1 MPSKEVYTLACAG
14 LKKLALNQEC
24 RDAFDKNSLF
34 FKLFEHAAQRYIIA
48 SDAQALSL
56 KLQVLATKGYQLG
69 VEYVGEEN
77 HDPQVVQTFV
87 SEYLNAIQEF
97 ARAGLKPQ
105 LGFDLSAVDLLIS
118 QETAY
123 RNAATILSAAA
134 EHAIPVM
141 ISMEHSSA
149 VDKILQ
155 VYAELAPAYH
165 NVGITVQ
172 AHLHRTVAD
181 LPRIISYGR
190 KVRLV
195 KGVYNEAPE
204 VALPRGEEL
213 DQRYLTLLDDLLAA
227 DVPVSC
233 ATQDPALIKRLF
245 DAAYHL
251 KIEELEM
258 LHGVQPHVL
267 RSAREAGV
275 SCRVAAVY
283 GDSWYLHFLHR
294 LAESPDNVLE
304 ALADF
309 YDPSRITF
317 GAGY

>member
-1 MPSKEVYTLACAG
+1 MLSKEVYTLACAG
-14 LKKLALNQEC
+14 LKKLALNQAC
-24 RDAFDKNSLF
+24 REAFDKNSLF
-34 FKLFEHAAQRYIIA
+34 FKLFEHAAHRYIIA
-48 SDAQALSL
+48 SDAQELSG
-56 KLQVLATKGYQLG
+56 KLHQLAAKGYQLG

-77 HDPQVVQTFV
+77 HDPQVVKGFV
-87 SEYLNAIQEF
+87 SEYLSAIQTF
-97 ARAGLKPQ
+97 ARANLKPQ
-105 LGFDLSAVDLLIS
+105 LGFDLSAVGMLIS

-123 RNAATILSAAA
+123 HNAVTILSAAA
-134 EHAIPVM
+134 EHDIPVM

-155 VYAELAPAYH
+155 VYAELAPAHH

-172 AHLHRTVAD
+172 AHLHRTVED

-204 VALPRGEEL
+204 IALPRGEEL
-213 DQRYLTLLDDLLAA
+213 DKRYLALLDDLLVANI
-227 DVPVSC
+227 PVSC
-233 ATQDPALIKRLF
+233 ATQDPNLIKRLF
-245 DAAYHL
+245 DGVYHL
-251 KIEELEM
+251 KIQELEM
-258 LHGVQPHVL
+258 LHGVQPDVL
-267 RSAREAGV
+267 RSVREGGLT
-275 SCRVAAVY
+275 CRIAAVY

>member
-1 MPSKEVYTLACAG
+1 MPSKEIYTLACAG

-24 RDAFDKNSLF
+24 RDAFNKNSLF
-34 FKLFEHAAQRYIIA
+34 FKLFEQAAHRYIIA
-48 SDAQALSL
+48 SDAQELNR
-56 KLQVLATKGYQLG
+56 KLHTLAAKGYQLG

-77 HDPQVVQTFV
+77 HDPQVVQRFV
-87 SEYLNAIQEF
+87 SEYLSAVQRF
-97 ARAGLKPQ
+97 ADAGLKPQ
-105 LGFDLSAVDLLIS
+105 LGFDLSAVGMLIS

-134 EHAIPVM
+134 QHDIPVM

-149 VDKILQ
+149 VDKILE
-155 VYAELAPAYH
+155 VYAELAPAHH
-165 NVGITVQ
+165 NVGMTVQ
-172 AHLHRTVAD
+172 AHLHRTVND
-181 LPRIISYGR
+181 LPRLISYGR

-195 KGVYNEAPE
+195 KGVYNEAHDI
-204 VALPRGEEL
+204 ALPRGEEL
-213 DQRYLTLLDDLLAA
+213 DNRYLMLLDDLLAA
-227 DVPVSC
+227 HVPVSC
-233 ATQDPALIKRLF
+233 ATQDPNLIKRLF
-245 DAAYHL
+245 EGGYHS

-258 LHGVQPHVL
+258 LHGVQPEVL
-267 RSAREAGV
+267 RSAREAGLT
-275 SCRVAAVY
+275 CRIAAVY